1 MCLTKAKEVAKMT
14 VDSMFYI
21 VIDVLLAAYAGY
33 SWYWQATLELK
44 ARYRWSAIVF
54 PVLLIWI
61 GYAWDYLDIGAP
73 GFNVFL
79 ALFILTCLVDAVSGL
94 GSKRV
99 VLSGY
104 FRRTLRY
111 NEIIHVVLTA
121 PPAGVGDI
129 SLAALETAKHQIYYM
144 RFDKQA
150 SEVHEF
156 LLRHLNSGVSIDLR
170 QIG

>member
-1 MCLTKAKEVAKMT
+1 M
-14 VDSMFYI
+14 
-21 VIDVLLAAYAGY
+21 
-33 SWYWQATLELK
+33 
-44 ARYRWSAIVF
+44 
-54 PVLLIWI
+54 LIWI
-61 GYAWDYLDIGAP
+61 GYAWDYLDIGEP

-79 ALFILTCLVDAVSGL
+79 ALFILTCLVEAVSGL

-156 LLRHLNSGVSIDLR
+156 CPPLEQRRRIDLR
-170 QIG
+170 QIAEQKNNKKGHDPFRVGRIF